1 LTGFGCVFL
10 LLGVLLLFDRVLLA
24 LGNMV
29 LLAGLVLLIGPK
41 KTVRFFTSKAKIRG
55 SVCFLLGILLCLIGW
70 PVVGML
76 LELFGIMNLF
86 GNLFPILL
94 TFLRQLPLVGALLRL
109 PVVASLLDRCAGN
122 EYMLPTSMRD
132 A

>member
-1 LTGFGCVFL
+1 MRRLSL
-10 LLGVLLLFDRVLLA
+10 SVLCSHRSA
-24 LGNMV
+24 LCFSG
-29 LLAGLVLLIGPK
+29 GLS
-41 KTVRFFTSKAKIRG
+41 FS
-55 SVCFLLGILLCLIGW
+55 S
-70 PVVGML
+70 
-76 LELFGIMNLF
+76 
-86 GNLFPILL
+86 NLFPILL

>member
-86 GNLFPILL
+86 GYAH
-94 TFLRQLPLVGALLRL
+94 AL
-109 PVVASLLDRCAGN
+109 AH
-122 EYMLPTSMRD
+122 T
-132 A
+132 